1 MPCQKSE
8 YKTLITDGI
17 LTEQNGTG
25 RCKPCLRFTHIYPK
39 ISRRTG
45 KRTAHTLWNESY
57 AINSVGGARLDVL
70 IGYIK
75 NQPKELLD
83 KVTRGNF

>member
-1 MPCQKSE
+1 MRTHKLIGNLKSVSSRKMNQE
-8 YKTLITDGI
+8 FPEHLGKTY
-17 LTEQNGTG
+17 
-25 RCKPCLRFTHIYPK
+25 YPK